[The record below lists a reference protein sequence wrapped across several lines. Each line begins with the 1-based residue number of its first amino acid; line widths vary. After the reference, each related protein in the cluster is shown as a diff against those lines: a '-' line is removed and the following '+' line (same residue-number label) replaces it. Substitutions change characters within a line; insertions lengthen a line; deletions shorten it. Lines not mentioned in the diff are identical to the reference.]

1 MRGPQRLEQRVFP
14 EVVHLGPGGRRLGSL
29 EPAGIDQQ
37 ISSFSAFCAGSG
49 QTDRRGKDTCRSDDP
64 LHPLPPVQA
73 GNTPVASR
81 VGAKFGGEQF
91 LVGGDELRVGWT
103 GSDDQLGQSQV
114 RVAPQSLAGSGWGR
128 YLDRI
133 RHSDLQSRSNGDGPC
148 DAVFSGERTHSSLQP
163 AIGSVPD
170 LLFEPRLL

>member
-1 MRGPQRLEQRVFP
+1 M
-14 EVVHLGPGGRRLGSL
+14 
-29 EPAGIDQQ
+29 
-37 ISSFSAFCAGSG
+37 
-49 QTDRRGKDTCRSDDP
+49 
-64 LHPLPPVQA
+64 
-73 GNTPVASR
+73 ASR

-114 RVAPQSLAGSGWGR
+114 RVTPQSLAGSGWGR

-133 RHSDLQSRSNGDGPC
+133 RQSDLQSRSNGDSPC